1 MTWTHSQKV
10 LAILMVITGSFNTL
24 SVKYADKLTSRGKDG
39 ELRHFTHPFM
49 QSAFM
54 FVGEMMCLLVF
65 KLAFCYYNRQA
76 NGSVETNSLTKG
88 SRDFDPKILAIPAL
102 CDTIGTS
109 IMYVG
114 LTMTYA
120 SSFQML
126 RGSVIIFT
134 GILSVAF
141 LDRKLEAQKWAGII
155 MVILGLIIVGFTDF
169 ITMKK
174 EQKATNSVITGDLLI
189 ICAQVITAT
198 QMVIE
203 EKFIAGKDIPALQA
217 VGWEGIF
224 GFIGICLAL
233 IPLNYIHAPPPFTD
247 NAQGTLEDTMDA
259 LIQIGNNGRLF
270 MAIIG
275 IIISIAFF
283 NFAGISVTKEL
294 SATTRMIL
302 DSVRTLVIWS
312 ISLILGWQIFHYLQV
327 FGFGFL
333 IIGMCLYN
341 DVIIPQLTR
350 KCLFCLSRLSRTR
363 SQSSN
368 DDQIINT
375 AADDVENR

>member
-155 MVILGLIIVGFTDF
+155 LVILGLIIVGFTDF

>member
-1 MTWTHSQKV
+1 MAWTHYQKV
-10 LAILMVITGSFNTL
+10 LALLMVITGSFNTL
-24 SVKYADKLTSRGKDG
+24 SVKYADKLTSKGKDG
-39 ELRHFTHPFM
+39 QIRHFTHPFM

-65 KLAFCYYNRQA
+65 KLAYCYYNRQA
-76 NGSVETNSLTKG
+76 NGSVETNALTKG
-88 SRDFDPKILAIPAL
+88 SRDFSSKILAIPAF
-102 CDTIGTS
+102 CDTIATS

-126 RGSVIIFT
+126 RGSVIVFT

-141 LDRKLEAQKWAGII
+141 LERKLGIQKWSGIAL
-155 MVILGLIIVGFTDF
+155 VILGLLIVGLGDF
-169 ITMKK
+169 FTMKNEHK
-174 EQKATNSVITGDLLI
+174 GTNSVITGDLLI
-189 ICAQVITAT
+189 ICAQVIIAA

-203 EKFIAGKDIPALQA
+203 EKYVTSKDIPSLQA

-224 GFIGICLAL
+224 GFIAICLAL
-233 IPLNYIHAPPPFTD
+233 IPLNYIHAPPPFAD
-247 NAQGTLEDTMDA
+247 NSRGTLEDTVDA
-259 LIQIGNNGRLF
+259 LVQIKNNGRLF

-275 IIISIAFF
+275 IMFSIAFF

-302 DSVRTLVIWS
+302 DSIRTLVIWI
-312 ISLILGWQIFHYLQV
+312 ISLILGWQDFHYLQL

-333 IIGMCLYN
+333 LIGMCLYN

-350 KCLFCLSRLSRTR
+350 KCICRLSRSLRTR
-363 SQSSN
+363 SQTQ
-368 DDQIINT
+368 DEEQIVNT
-375 AADDVENR
+375 AADDVENP

>member
-1 MTWTHSQKV
+1 MAWTHYQKV
-10 LAILMVITGSFNTL
+10 LALLMVITGSFNTL
-24 SVKYADKLTSRGKDG
+24 SVKYADKLTSKGKDG

-76 NGSVETNSLTKG
+76 NGSVETNALTKG
-88 SRDFDPKILAIPAL
+88 SRDFNPKILAIPAL

-141 LDRKLEAQKWAGII
+141 LERKLGTQKWTGII
-155 MVILGLIIVGFTDF
+155 LVLLGLIIVGFTDF
-169 ITMKK
+169 LTMKS
-174 EQKATNSVITGDLLI
+174 EQKGTNSVVTGDLLI

-203 EKFIAGKDIPALQA
+203 EKYVAGKDIPALQA

-247 NAQGTLEDTMDA
+247 NSQGTLEDSIDA
-259 LIQIGNNGRLF
+259 LIQISNNGRLF

-275 IIISIAFF
+275 IMFSIAFF

-302 DSVRTLVIWS
+302 DSVRTLVIWA
-312 ISLILGWQIFHYLQV
+312 ISLILGWQIFHYLQL
-327 FGFGFL
+327 FGFAFL

-350 KCLFCLSRLSRTR
+350 KCLCCLSRLLRTR
-363 SQSSN
+363 SQSP
-368 DDQIINT
+368 DEEQIVNT
-375 AADDVENR
+375 AADDVENP